1 MVEVSQPELL
11 RLTEEFFKA
20 LLHNITSII
29 QLIHIVAIVA
39 CSQAKAKAHNVCRI
53 VEVVCGED
61 QIPPNFLCWQVVG

>member
-1 MVEVSQPELL
+1 MELW
-11 RLTEEFFKA
+11 
-20 LLHNITSII
+20 
-29 QLIHIVAIVA
+29 QVAIVA